1 MNPANHTATALLHW
15 LLAVAIALL
24 LGTLVAMASDGDTPD
39 EAELARAV
47 AADVTDAQRQAR
59 AEYWRSVASAAQ
71 PGR

>member
-15 LLAVAIALL
+15 LVVVAIALL

-39 EAELARAV
+39 ETELARAV